1 MTLHNGKCGERLTME
16 QENKT
21 NEFKPIET
29 QEQLDGIIK
38 DRLARAE
45 KQAAKQYE
53 GYTSPEDLKALKDT
67 HKQELADL
75 TDKYTKELD
84 KFKDVEQQLKEKDDK
99 IHQYEVSSVKSSVA
113 RELNIPFE
121 AIEFLQGEDEKAIRE
136 SAEKLKAVTGGA
148 SHYVAPTKDREETDE
163 DTVTKAYR
171 DVLNQLKG
179 Q

>member
-1 MTLHNGKCGERLTME
+1 ME
-16 QENKT
+16 NNTEKNT
-21 NEFKPIET
+21 EFKPIET

-45 KQAAKQYE
+45 KQASKQYE
-53 GYTSPEDLKALKDT
+53 GYTSPDDLKALKET

-84 KFKDVEQQLKEKDDK
+84 KFKDVEEQLKAKDEK
-99 IHQYEVSSVKSSVA
+99 IHQYEVSSVKNSVA

-121 AIEFLQGEDEKAIRE
+121 AIEFLQGEDEKTIRE
-136 SAEKLKAVTGGA
+136 SAEKLKAVTGT
-148 SHYVAPTKDREETDE
+148 SHFVAPTKDREETDE